1 MGRLEGKTAAI
12 TGAGGGIGKAAAE
25 LFAAEGAVV
34 VVLETDEKP
43 GRSVADSINDS
54 GGRAL
59 FIQTDIS
66 DEKSVIAAFSVI
78 EESLGRLDVLYN
90 NASVFL
96 GGSDASVTK
105 LSTTVWHK
113 ILSVNLNGLFYCCK
127 YGIPLL
133 INSGGGAVINTS
145 SSAGVI
151 GIPKCDA
158 YTATKGATISLT
170 KSMAVEYGPHNVRV
184 NCIAP
189 AAIATP
195 MVLES
200 NFKDPE
206 FDEQRFLATTPL
218 RKWGQPEDIA
228 GIALFLASDEA
239 SYLNGA
245 VIVADGGITVV

>member
-1 MGRLEGKTAAI
+1 MDRLEGKVAAV
-12 TGAGGGIGKAAAE
+12 TGAGGGIGRSAAE

-34 VVLETDEKP
+34 AVLELDENS
-43 GRSVADSINDS
+43 GRRVADGINDT

-59 FIQTDIS
+59 FIKTDIA
-66 DEKSVIAAFSVI
+66 DEKSVMAAFSTI
-78 EESLGRLDVLYN
+78 KERFGRLNVLYN
-90 NASVFL
+90 NASIFL
-96 GGSDASVTK
+96 GGADAPVTR
-105 LSTTVWHK
+105 LDGTVWHK

-133 INSGGGAVINTS
+133 INSGGGSVINTS

-158 YTATKGATISLT
+158 YTATKGAAISLT
-170 KSMAVEYGPHNVRV
+170 RSMAVEYGPQNVRV

-195 MVLES
+195 MVVES
-200 NFKDPE
+200 NFKDPD
-206 FDEQRFLATTPL
+206 FDEQRFLTTTPL
-218 RKWGQPEDIA
+218 RRWGQPEDIA
-228 GIALFLASDEA
+228 RLALFLASDEA

-245 VIVADGGITVV
+245 VIVADGGITVA